1 MLGHRDFDTNHNW
14 GHTQIPL
21 HLQNSTIS
29 FLDLNSSSNQA
40 ELQPF
45 SIPASP
51 NCFSPT
57 QRTTFE
63 IIMSHYTQ
71 HTTTK
76 PLRMIIQG
84 TAGTRIS
91 FLMGWLQAAFSS
103 SSPNNSSP
111 LLLLA
116 PTGVAAF
123 NINSLTIHSALRIPI
138 NTMLP
143 LEGQA
148 LANLQEWLLHIR
160 YVLIDE
166 MSFIGPKLLSNI
178 DSRLR
183 EAFPSHR
190 TSPFGGC
197 SVILVG
203 DLGQLPPVKD
213 IPMYVGASWSLLDCE
228 FKDLERH

>member
-1 MLGHRDFDTNHNW
+1 MSEWELLSQLHPGNNLQLDDLDMLGHHDFDTNHNW
-14 GHTQIPL
+14 GHTHIPL

-29 FLDLNSSSNQA
+29 IIDLNRSSNQA
-40 ELQPF
+40 ELQHF
-45 SIPASP
+45 STSASP

-84 TAGTRIS
+84 TAGTGKYYLI
-91 FLMGWLQAAFSS
+91 GCLQAAFSS
-103 SSPNNSSP
+103 SSTNNSSP

-116 PTGVAAF
+116 PTSVVAF
-123 NINSLTIHSALRIPI
+123 NINSLTIHSTLRIPI

-148 LANLQEWLLHIR
+148 LANLQEWLLHIH

-166 MSFIGPKLLSNI
+166 MSFIGPKLLYNI
-178 DSRLR
+178 DSHLR
-183 EAFPSHR
+183 
-190 TSPFGGC
+190 
-197 SVILVG
+197 
-203 DLGQLPPVKD
+203 
-213 IPMYVGASWSLLDCE
+213 
-228 FKDLERH
+228 